1 MAKNDSDFFDRLTA
15 AGMRKKVARK
25 ITAAAEN
32 GGEGANSKVQGL
44 LDDLEA
50 LTVEARDRV
59 SGGPAKRSEAA
70 KKAARTRKRTA
81 RARSEAA
88 KKAARTRG
96 RAGSSARR

>member
-1 MAKNDSDFFDRLTA
+1 MAKNGSDFFDRLTA

-32 GGEGANSKVQGL
+32 GGEGASSKVQGL

-50 LTVEARDRV
+50 LRWRRATALAAAPQSVRRRPRRR
-59 SGGPAKRSEAA
+59 PA
-70 KKAARTRKRTA
+70 TRKRTA